1 MTAIPLVKPV
11 TTGYGMNLI
20 AAPKRARPRIMR
32 RMPARIVQIVRPST
46 PWRAT
51 IPDTITTNA
60 PVGPPIWTRLPPR
73 NEMRKPATAAVTRP
87 RLRRHSRGD
96 REGDRERDGDDPDDH
111 AGLEIGEELSPRVT
125 GERGECLRQPRP
137 GHESDSTRGVA
148 PARG

>member
-32 RMPARIVQIVRPST
+32 RMPARIVQIVSPST

-51 IPDTITTNA
+51 MPETITTNA

-73 NEMRKPATAAVTRP
+73 NEIRKPATAAVTRP
-87 RLRRHSRGD
+87 VSGGTPEAIAKAIASGMATMPTTTPAWRSARNWRR
-96 REGDRERDGDDPDDH
+96 E
-111 AGLEIGEELSPRVT
+111 
-125 GERGECLRQPRP
+125 
-137 GHESDSTRGVA
+137 
-148 PARG
+148 